1 MNQYDATEGQK
12 ALAITVL
19 AENFGKEL
27 SPALASLW
35 LDLLAPYDAAHVQA
49 AVRAVIEGYEYKT
62 LPPFAVLKH
71 ELDNLSGTSEQAM
84 ALQAEAEWVLLRENI
99 ARLGIYKQPHMHPT
113 TAHVVRVMGG
123 WEAVCHWETRSLDF
137 KHKDFC
143 ELWTQAHGKTDA
155 LALGA
160 EEVQRA
166 IAQTHG
172 GFVRVGAALPN
183 GLLKALSET
192 GKQGALVS

>member
-1 MNQYDATEGQK
+1 MGNFEEAESKK
-12 ALAITVL
+12 AIAITVM

-62 LPPFAVLKH
+62 LPPFAVLKR
-71 ELDNLSGTSEQAM
+71 ELDNLAGASEQAV
-84 ALQAEAEWVLLRENI
+84 ALQAEAEWVLLQENVS
-99 ARLGIYKQPHMHPT
+99 RLGIYKQPDMHPT

-143 ELWTQAHGKTDA
+143 EFWKQAHGKTKF
-155 LALGA
+155 LAMGA
-160 EEVQRA
+160 GATRAA
-166 IAQTHG
+166 IARETRP
-172 GFVRVGAALPN
+172 VRVGATLE
-183 GLLKALSET
+183 GMKALNAV
-192 GKQGALVS
+192 KACI